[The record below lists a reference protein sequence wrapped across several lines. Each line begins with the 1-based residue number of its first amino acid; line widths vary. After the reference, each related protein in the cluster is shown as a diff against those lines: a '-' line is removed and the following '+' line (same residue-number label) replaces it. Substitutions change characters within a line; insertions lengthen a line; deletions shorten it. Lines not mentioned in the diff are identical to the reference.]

1 MYAMLRIGSWMEL
14 DNNCERCNNDMA
26 FTKYKVG
33 RYWTCSSCY
42 YTMTKDQ
49 RDDFASEVRDW
60 DLVRK
65 DRDNLD

>member
-1 MYAMLRIGSWMEL
+1 M
-14 DNNCERCNNDMA
+14 DNGYCERCNNYLRFA
-26 FTKYKVG
+26 KYKVG

-49 RDDFASEVRDW
+49 REMFATEVRDW

-65 DRDNLD
+65 DRDHQDLD